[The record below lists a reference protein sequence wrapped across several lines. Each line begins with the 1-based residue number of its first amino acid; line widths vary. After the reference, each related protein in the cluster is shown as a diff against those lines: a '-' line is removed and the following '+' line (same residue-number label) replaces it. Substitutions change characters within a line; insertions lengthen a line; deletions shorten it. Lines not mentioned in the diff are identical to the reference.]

1 MRVAADLAGK
11 PDARFP
17 PTRVTFP
24 PVKGAGRGGLSGQR
38 GAGAANWSPQ

>member
-1 MRVAADLAGK
+1 MRVTADPAGK

-24 PVKGAGRGGLSGQR
+24 PV
-38 GAGAANWSPQ
+38 